1 MAGIEQ
7 DLATLEVDTPQNT
20 GRKKACAPSNWARNI
35 AKVRRNS
42 GKEYVSVKT
51 GRLVEGRQ
59 IGTPCGDGC
68 FHKVTM
74 PVIRKLFTDF
84 WAIGNYDA
92 QTAYIQKLV
101 YKVPVKRHRPSKTP
115 DNPGKH
121 REFMYAY
128 SVIYKNETFA
138 VCRKAFT
145 AIFGITRKRL
155 ECATEKA
162 TSTHNLPE
170 KLLEKKRNALE
181 ITSANYR
188 Q

>member
-101 YKVPVKRHRPSKTP
+101 YKVPVKRHRPSKTQTTLESIASSCMHTALFTRMKLLLFAE
-115 DNPGKH
+115 KH
-121 REFMYAY
+121 LQQFLESPENVL
-128 SVIYKNETFA
+128 SVQLKRQLPHTT
-138 VCRKAFT
+138 CRKNYW
-145 AIFGITRKRL
+145 RK
-155 ECATEKA
+155 
-162 TSTHNLPE
+162 
-170 KLLEKKRNALE
+170 
-181 ITSANYR
+181 SAMR
-188 Q
+188 